1 MKADKSRSF
10 YITLDFCH
18 KKIKVKIILILEN
31 LYMVKEKSL
40 TESIQDNFARYAG
53 SVILDRAIC
62 DARDM
67 LKPAARMLIYSQLK
81 TTKNTYDKPFV
92 KSANSGDR

>member
-1 MKADKSRSF
+1 
-10 YITLDFCH
+10 
-18 KKIKVKIILILEN
+18 
-31 LYMVKEKSL
+31 MVKEKSL
-40 TESIQDNFARYAG
+40 TESIQNNFARYAG

-92 KSANSGDR
+92 KSARVVGDCLGHWYVHGRLVVW

>member
-1 MKADKSRSF
+1 
-10 YITLDFCH
+10 
-18 KKIKVKIILILEN
+18 
-31 LYMVKEKSL
+31 MVKEKSL
-40 TESIQDNFARYAG
+40 TESIQNNFARYAG

-81 TTKNTYDKPFV
+81 TTKNT
-92 KSANSGDR
+92 